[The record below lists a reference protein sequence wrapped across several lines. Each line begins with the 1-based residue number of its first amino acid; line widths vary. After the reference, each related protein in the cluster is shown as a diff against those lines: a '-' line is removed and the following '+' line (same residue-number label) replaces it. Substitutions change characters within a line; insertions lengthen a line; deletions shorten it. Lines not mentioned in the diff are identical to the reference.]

1 MNPISLGRQGV
12 DSVQHELLRGL
23 HETFAQELSSSLSAF
38 LQSEIGIRL
47 GTISYPS
54 ASDFQ
59 SALQTPC
66 GVISFQLEPQAE
78 QATLYL
84 DCSTV
89 FGLLELL
96 LGGSIGSGSPGSGQQ
111 RNLTEIEWE
120 LLEEVVRVIVA
131 ALGEAWKAFH
141 PVEFKVLA
149 LHNDPRLLAFPEPA
163 QPLVQLS
170 FALHLGTPE
179 GGEQEGGFQISVP
192 RTFFEAAPSADQELA
207 ARAGAESSP
216 PPILELLGQAKVQLE
231 VILEGPAM
239 ELRELAR
246 LQTGQVVRF
255 DYPLDKPLRAMV
267 NDSLA
272 ISCQMVSA
280 GRKRAFQ
287 VERLP

>member
-12 DSVQHELLRGL
+12 DSVQQELLRGV

-59 SALQTPC
+59 SALQAPC
-66 GVISFQLEPQAE
+66 GLISFQLEPQAE
-78 QATLYL
+78 QAILYL
-84 DCSTV
+84 DCATV

-96 LGGSIGSGSPGSGQQ
+96 LGGSIDSGAPGSGQQ

-131 ALGEAWKAFH
+131 ALGETWKTFH

-149 LHNDPRLLAFPEPA
+149 LQNDPRLLALPDPT

-170 FALHLGTPE
+170 FALHLG
-179 GGEQEGGFQISVP
+179 EQEGGFQVSVP
-192 RTFFEAAPSADQELA
+192 RSFFEAAPSADQELA

-216 PPILELLGQAKVQLE
+216 PPILQLLGQAKVQLE

-267 NDSLA
+267 NDTLA

>member
-12 DSVQHELLRGL
+12 DSVQQELLRGV
-23 HETFAQELSSSLSAF
+23 HETFAQELSASLSAF

-59 SALQTPC
+59 SALQAPC

-96 LGGSIGSGSPGSGQQ
+96 LGGSIGSGPPGSGQQ

-131 ALGEAWKAFH
+131 ALGEAWKTFH
-141 PVEFKVLA
+141 AVEFKVLA
-149 LHNDPRLLAFPEPA
+149 LQNDPRLLALSDPS

-170 FALHLGTPE
+170 FVLRL
-179 GGEQEGGFQISVP
+179 GEQEGGFRISVP
-192 RTFFEAAPSADQELA
+192 RTFFGAAPGPDQELA
-207 ARAGAESSP
+207 ARGGAESSP
-216 PPILELLGQAKVQLE
+216 PQILELLGQAKVELE

-246 LQTGQVVRF
+246 LQAGQVVRF

-267 NDSLA
+267 NDTVA
-272 ISCQMVSA
+272 ISCQMVNG